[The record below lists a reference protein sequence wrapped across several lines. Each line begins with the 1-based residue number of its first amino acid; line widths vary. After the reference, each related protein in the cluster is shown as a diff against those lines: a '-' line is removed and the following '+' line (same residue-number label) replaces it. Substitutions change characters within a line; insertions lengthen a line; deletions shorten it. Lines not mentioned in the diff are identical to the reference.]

1 MVVALDVYDAE
12 YAGQYPVEVGA
23 YVGGKYDGANE
34 IVGAAVD
41 GLSDGANEIVG
52 EVVEG
57 ETDGAE
63 VEGNVVGA
71 SIELPE

>member
-1 MVVALDVYDAE
+1 M
-12 YAGQYPVEVGA
+12 
-23 YVGGKYDGANE
+23 GGKYDGANE